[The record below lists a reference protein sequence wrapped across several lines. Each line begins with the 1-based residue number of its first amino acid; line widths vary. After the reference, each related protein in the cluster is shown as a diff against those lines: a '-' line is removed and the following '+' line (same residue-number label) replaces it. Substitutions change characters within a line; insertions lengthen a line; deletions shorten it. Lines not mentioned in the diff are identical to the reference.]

1 MTDLSKDRFIFLT
14 THYLEEAEMVAD
26 RIGILEN
33 GRLLALGSMDDLR
46 KRVRHQYSVKAPK
59 GVELP
64 EVEGEVLVRKDGQV
78 QIMTTQ
84 EEALHLSQILD
95 REEGAVLIEPDRSGR
110 HILRGRGG
118 RNPER
123 RRGRGKMRRIG
134 GQLLASILVNAIY
147 EMKNYPVV
155 LLNTVLAPLSF
166 LTLIWF
172 VSQGSLLGPAIIGG
186 LIMTMF
192 SSGTSLQADLSHL
205 KNDFKLQDMVVS
217 SPTSASVYV
226 VGIAISE
233 LIYSLPAIAILSTLF
248 FFFVPVTLI
257 QLGGIIVVL
266 AFVFITSVS
275 LGFALATL
283 SSDIV
288 QSFAFTRLLTTLFS
302 TLAPVY
308 YPITYIPM
316 PYRYLAYLSPT
327 TYAAQIAQNLSGV
340 LTSSTEE
347 LMIDWTVLI
356 SLTLVFLWIGVSKSR
371 WREK

>member
-1 MTDLSKDRFIFLT
+1 
-14 THYLEEAEMVAD
+14 
-26 RIGILEN
+26 
-33 GRLLALGSMDDLR
+33 
-46 KRVRHQYSVKAPK
+46 
-59 GVELP
+59 
-64 EVEGEVLVRKDGQV
+64 
-78 QIMTTQ
+78 
-84 EEALHLSQILD
+84 
-95 REEGAVLIEPDRSGR
+95 
-110 HILRGRGG
+110 
-118 RNPER
+118 
-123 RRGRGKMRRIG
+123 MRRIR

-233 LIYSLPAIAILSTLF
+233 LIYSMPAIAILSTLF
-248 FFFVPVTLI
+248 FFFVPVTLV
-257 QLGGIIVVL
+257 QLGGIVVVL
-266 AFVFITSVS
+266 ALVFVTSVS

-327 TYAAQIAQNLSGV
+327 TYAAQIVQNLSGSLV
-340 LTSSTEE
+340 STNEE
-347 LMIDWTVLI
+347 LIIDWAVLI
-356 SLTLVFLWIGVSKSR
+356 SLSLVFLWIGISKSR